1 MKIEQFVINDTLESI
16 HFKYERLASL
26 VSLLQMVAAEVAE
39 INNVP
44 KDSFTNAL
52 YEIER
57 GLEENNEK
65 LRGVM
70 DAIHSR
76 KTQL

>member
-1 MKIEQFVINDTLESI
+1 MNINTTLEDI
-16 HFKYERLASL
+16 HFKYERLTSL
-26 VSLLQMVAAEVAE
+26 VGLLQMTAAEVAE

-44 KDSFTNAL
+44 KGSFTNAL

-70 DAIHSR
+70 NAIHSR
-76 KTQL
+76 KPQL